1 MKRRDTLKA
10 LSLGTF
16 GMAALPTT
24 DLVAAAPDPKPFKTT
39 PARVAEEIERDKK
52 LMAEKFFTAA
62 ELATIGILCDIIIP
76 ADAKSASASQVG
88 APAYIEFMA
97 KDQPAYQTPLRGGL
111 KWLDNTCMK
120 RFGKSFALCSSKE
133 RIEMVDD
140 IAYPEDVKP
149 GYTQGASF
157 FTQMRNLTLTGFFT
171 TKVGFDALGY
181 VGNTPNQWDGVP
193 QDVLDKYGF
202 KYDPVYDKK
211 D

>member
-88 APAYIEFMA
+88 VPAYIEFMA

>member
-62 ELATIGILCDIIIP
+62 ELVTIGILCDIIIP

-88 APAYIEFMA
+88 VPAYIEFMA